1 MRMLALLTGLTVA
14 TVLTGM
20 VPANRTASETSVALA
35 DQDGI
40 CVDCA
45 VRQPIKDSEIPQEP
59 RDDGCS
65 GCADRQPTE
74 PTIVAER
81 AEVTPTVELA
91 DGISSCTACATE
103 KPDGL
108 GVPITPALP
117 AVKLT
122 VQTGG
127 CANCVEERSRRKAPQ
142 HQSGGVRQHQAPQGY
157 LSQPTRSR
165 YAAHRGLRQQPAPS
179 EDFPFSVEIRRAF
192 IDADVIARGDE

>member
-14 TVLTGM
+14 TVLAGM

-35 DQDGI
+35 DQNGT

-45 VRQPIKDSEIPQEP
+45 VRQPIKDFEIPQEP

-81 AEVTPTVELA
+81 AEVTPTVEPA
-91 DGISSCTACATE
+91 DGISKCTACATE

-142 HQSGGVRQHQAPQGY
+142 HQSGSGNIKRRKVTYPSRRAAVTPPTAGCGSSRHRVRI
-157 LSQPTRSR
+157 SRSR
-165 YAAHRGLRQQPAPS
+165 WR
-179 EDFPFSVEIRRAF
+179 
-192 IDADVIARGDE
+192 

>member
-14 TVLTGM
+14 TVLAGM

-35 DQDGI
+35 DQNGT

-81 AEVTPTVELA
+81 AEVTPTVEPA
-91 DGISSCTACATE
+91 DGISKCTACATE

-127 CANCVEERSRRKAPQ
+127 CANCVETIPTKALDINPGGQATSSAARLLIPADAQPLRRPP
-142 HQSGGVRQHQAPQGY
+142 R
-157 LSQPTRSR
+157 
-165 YAAHRGLRQQPAPS
+165 AAATAGT
-179 EDFPFSVEIRRAF
+179 E
-192 IDADVIARGDE
+192 